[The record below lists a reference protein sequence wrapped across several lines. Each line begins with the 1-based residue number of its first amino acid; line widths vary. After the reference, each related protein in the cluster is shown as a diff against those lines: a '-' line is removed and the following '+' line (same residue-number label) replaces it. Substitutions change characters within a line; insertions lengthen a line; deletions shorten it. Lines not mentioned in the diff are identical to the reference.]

1 MNDKIVREI
10 YSWFVYF
17 AILIL
22 FFGSMYYEAIKIV
35 KLTKIN
41 LLLLP
46 IETIIY
52 TPHYIILVILLLMV
66 VEFIDMWDR
75 IIEEA
80 KIRKEKFNEN
90 NG

>member
-1 MNDKIVREI
+1 MDDKIIREI
-10 YSWFVYF
+10 YSWFVDF

-22 FFGSMYYEAIKIV
+22 FFGSMYYEAIKMV

-52 TPHYIILVILLLMV
+52 TPHYIILTMLLLMIV
-66 VEFIDMWDR
+66 DFIDMWDR

-80 KIRKEKFNEN
+80 KIRKEQINKN